1 MQATTL
7 LLAYHNIDPR
17 FTDLGRL
24 LAAWTQAAR
33 VKGVDRGLISAVSWT
48 SMLVHFLQRTSPPVL
63 PVLPMLPLPATEVGV
78 RVQER

>member
-7 LLAYHNIDPR
+7 QLLFQQLDPR

-24 LAAWTQAAR
+24 LAAWTRAAR
-33 VKGVDRGLISAVSWT
+33 VKGADRGLISAISWT
-48 SMLVHFLQRTSPPVL
+48 SMLVYFLQRTSPPVL
-63 PVLPMLPLPATEVGV
+63 PMPPLPATKVKV